1 LRHPSASERTA
12 FFVDPNFRLG
22 WIRIRFAVG
31 TALIEAHRFALAGFS
46 WFHLSLPLQAIDG
59 DNKVGSRKH
68 LNQPVQEEFIIVR
81 SGFEILFKDTLGFAH
96 GFDSQLLIGHPKL
109 HQSNKG
115 L

>member
-1 LRHPSASERTA
+1 
-12 FFVDPNFRLG
+12 
-22 WIRIRFAVG
+22 
-31 TALIEAHRFALAGFS
+31 
-46 WFHLSLPLQAIDG
+46 LPLQAIDG

-68 LNQPVQEEFIIVR
+68 LNQPVQEEFVIVR
-81 SGFEILFKDTLGFAH
+81 SGFEILFKDTLGSAH